1 MRPVAIF
8 RFSPTEGS
16 GRLGE
21 WLDAHAVPRRLI
33 ALDAGEVVPEDPK
46 AFAGIVLM
54 GGPMS
59 ANDPLPW
66 NAPVL
71 DLLRSAVQADVPVLG
86 HCLGGQL
93 FARAL
98 GATVARAATPEIG
111 WGAVR
116 TTDSNGAGE
125 WFGGRDGFMTF
136 QWHYDAFSLP
146 PGATRLLT
154 NAYNAEQAYALGKH
168 IAFQCHIEMTR
179 EMVET
184 WCRSGAGE
192 LPAQTTGAMQSR
204 AEILADL
211 DARLAALSEVADGVY
226 AQWAKGLAR

>member
-8 RFSPTEGS
+8 RFSPTEGP

-21 WLDAHAVPRRLI
+21 WLDAQSVPRRLI
-33 ALDAGEVVPEDPK
+33 ALDVGDKVPADPK
-46 AFAGIVLM
+46 AFSGIALM

-71 DLLRSAVQADVPVLG
+71 DLLRSAVTADVPVLG

-98 GATVARAATPEIG
+98 GATVTRAATPEIG
-111 WGAVR
+111 WGDVD
-116 TTDSNGAGE
+116 TTDNNGARN
-125 WFGGRDGFMTF
+125 WFCGRHSFTMF

-168 IAFQCHIEMTR
+168 IGFQGHIEMTR
-179 EMVET
+179 DMVEI
-184 WCRSGAGE
+184 WASSGAAE
-192 LPAQTTGAMQSR
+192 LPAQTTGATQSR
-204 AEILADL
+204 FDILDDL
-211 DARLAALSEVADGVY
+211 DNRLAALSEVADGVY
-226 AQWAKGLAR
+226 AQWAKGLVR

>member
-1 MRPVAIF
+1 MRPVAIL
-8 RFSPTEGS
+8 RFSLTEGP

-21 WLDAHAVPRRLI
+21 WLDARGVPRRMI
-33 ALDAGEVVPEDPK
+33 ALDAGEEVPAGPK
-46 AFAGIVLM
+46 AFSGIALM

-71 DLLRSAVQADVPVLG
+71 DLLRSAVEADVPVLG

-98 GATVARAATPEIG
+98 GATVTRAATAEIG
-111 WGAVR
+111 WGEVR
-116 TTDSNGAGE
+116 TTNGDGARE
-125 WFGGRDGFMTF
+125 WFGGRHSFTMF
-136 QWHYDAFSLP
+136 QWHYDAFTLP
-146 PGATRLLT
+146 SGATRLLT
-154 NAYNAEQAYALGKH
+154 NAYNVEQGYALGKH
-168 IAFQCHIEMTR
+168 IGFQGHIEMTR
-179 EMVET
+179 DMVDT
-184 WCRSGAGE
+184 WCRTGAAE
-192 LPAQTTGAMQSR
+192 LPAQTAGATQSR
-204 AEILADL
+204 GDILADL

>member
-8 RFSPTEGS
+8 RFSPTEGP

-21 WLDAHAVPRRLI
+21 WLDAHGLPQRLI
-33 ALDAGEVVPEDPK
+33 ALDSGEEVAADPK
-46 AFAGIVLM
+46 AFSGIALM

-71 DLLRSAVQADVPVLG
+71 DLLRSAVKADIPVLG

-98 GATVARAATPEIG
+98 GAEVTRAAAPEIG
-111 WGAVR
+111 WGEVR
-116 TTDSNGAGE
+116 TTDDNGARE
-125 WFGGRDGFMTF
+125 WFGGRQSFTMF
-136 QWHYDAFSLP
+136 QWHYDAFTLP
-146 PGATRLLT
+146 SGATRLLT

-168 IAFQCHIEMTR
+168 IGLQGHIEMTR
-179 EMVET
+179 DMVET
-184 WCRSGAGE
+184 WCRSGAPE
-192 LPAQTTGAMQSR
+192 LPARTAGGTQSR
-204 AEILADL
+204 GDLLADL
-211 DARLAALSEVADGVY
+211 DARLAALCEVADGVY
-226 AQWAKGLAR
+226 AQWAKGLVR

>member
-21 WLDAHAVPRRLI
+21 WLDTQHLPRRLI
-33 ALDAGEVVPEDPK
+33 ALDAGDEVPEDPN
-46 AFAGIVLM
+46 AFSGIALM

-71 DLLRSAVQADVPVLG
+71 DLLRSAVAADVPVLG

-98 GATVARAATPEIG
+98 GAKVRRAATPEIG
-111 WGAVR
+111 WGEVR
-116 TTDSNGAGE
+116 PTGGARE
-125 WFGGRDGFMTF
+125 WFGGRDSFTTF
-136 QWHYDAFSLP
+136 QWHYDAFTLP

-154 NAYNAEQAYALGKH
+154 NAFNTEQAYAIGKH
-168 IAFQCHIEMTR
+168 LGLQGHVEMTR

-184 WCRSGAGE
+184 WCRTGEAE
-192 LPAQTTGAMQSR
+192 LPAQSHGAVQSR
-204 AEILADL
+204 TDILANL
-211 DARLAALSEVADGVY
+211 DARLAALRQVADGVY
-226 AQWAKGLAR
+226 GQWAKGLVR